1 MAAELTPIETRA
13 QDHTFVAQCSLNG
26 LRNRLPLRWPA
37 PPFG

>member
-1 MAAELTPIETRA
+1 MAAELTPVQTRA
-13 QDHTFVAQCSLNG
+13 QDATFVAQCSSNG